1 MNNYNYYP
9 NREYNR
15 NQMDYNDFLN
25 YLGFDGNDINMG
37 VSMNN
42 GIANTMNNSMN
53 SNNNLYGS
61 YEGYMKGNMFKNLYK
76 PYKNYEPAKLTPT
89 SELDEAL
96 LNLNQMHF
104 AMHEANLYLDVFPN
118 DRKMMEDFVKFRKS
132 YNDLL
137 NDYEQKYGAL
147 EVSSNYLNN
156 TPFGWE
162 EETWPWDRRYK

>member
-9 NREYNR
+9 NSDYNR

-25 YLGFDGNDINMG
+25 YLGLNGSSFNMN
-37 VSMNN
+37 MNN
-42 GIANTMNNSMN
+42 GMTDNMNDNVPN

-61 YEGYMKGNMFKNLYK
+61 YEGYTKGNMFRNLYK
-76 PYKNYEPAKLTPT
+76 PYKNYEPKRLTPD
-89 SELDEAL
+89 SEKEEAL

-118 DRKMMEDFVKFRKS
+118 DREMMREYVKARDS
-132 YNDLL
+132 YNELL
-137 NDYEQKYGAL
+137 KNYQERYGAL
-147 EVSSNYLNN
+147 NINSSYLDN

-162 EETWPWDRRYK
+162 EETWPWDRRDK